1 MSGFGKWS
9 LGVGLVLMAVA
20 VLCSV
25 LDLIPVSVI
34 TGVLGLV
41 ALVMAGYDALNEWL
55 DRVQIRRGAA
65 KARRE
70 REAERAAREPR
81 R

>member
-1 MSGFGKWS
+1 MSGLGKWS
-9 LGVGLVLMAVA
+9 LGVGIALLAVA

-34 TGVLGLV
+34 TGVVGLV
-41 ALVMAGYDALNEWL
+41 ALSMAGYDAINSWL
-55 DRVQIRRGAA
+55 ERVEIRRGAA

-70 REAERAAREPR
+70 REAR
-81 R
+81 